1 MEFDLDIPCLGDL
14 KLARFGIEAE
24 LWIGEGAISIL
35 TPKTGISRLLSCF
48 NPSEE
53 GFQSQVD
60 PLLDV
65 FRGTWDYTSLSS
77 DLSPF

>member
-14 KLARFGIEAE
+14 KLASFGIEAE
-24 LWIGEGAISIL
+24 LRIGEGVVSIL
-35 TPKTGISRLLSCF
+35 TPETRISRLLSCF
-48 NPSEE
+48 DPSEE

-65 FRGTWDYTSLSS
+65 FWSTWDYTSLSS